1 MAFCKFIIIFINL
14 LAVHFYGL
22 VLNWIPGTLCF
33 VFQRHGQNLTVNSY
47 YYDVSQSPR
56 PTVWKWHE
64 MSLFEMVAS
73 VWNALWERLKEQKYL
88 LGNVT
93 QILKHTSKFFRYRKQ
108 TQDYKCMTK
117 VTFSSISNV

>member
-1 MAFCKFIIIFINL
+1 MGK
-14 LAVHFYGL
+14 
-22 VLNWIPGTLCF
+22 
-33 VFQRHGQNLTVNSY
+33 RNLTVNSY

-93 QILKHTSKFFRYRKQ
+93 QILTH
-108 TQDYKCMTK
+108 
-117 VTFSSISNV
+117 